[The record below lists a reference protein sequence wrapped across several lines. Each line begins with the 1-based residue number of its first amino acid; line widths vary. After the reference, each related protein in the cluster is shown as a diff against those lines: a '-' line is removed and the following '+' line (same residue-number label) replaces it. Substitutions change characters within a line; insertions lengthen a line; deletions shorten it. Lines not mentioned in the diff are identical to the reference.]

1 MKKGRRLHRRAVYAS
16 PEQRQILWEK
26 VIALVTQKRKPTQAQ
41 VRSVLPAKEYREYVG
56 RLRTFKVQQM
66 YDAVPEFIVSWKKQ
80 ERLLRQK
87 YSRAR
92 SKKLAST
99 ARDIETLH
107 LRIMEQF
114 EEKLNETDSWHWITT
129 DTGDGITGELL
140 KYIDIGSDSDIR
152 VKSLREMNSGLIG
165 LVPDSAEREALQN
178 YLLKLEKEFGQT
190 DSWKEVVED
199 MKQVKSFKNRNRF
212 DKVRAN
218 YTFDLLS
225 SLSLVT
231 CPSTKQ
237 DMQGV
242 RISQY
247 GKQIIFGRVD

>member
-1 MKKGRRLHRRAVYAS
+1 VKKGRRLHRRAVYAS

-114 EEKLNETDSWHWITT
+114 EEKLN
-129 DTGDGITGELL
+129 
-140 KYIDIGSDSDIR
+140 
-152 VKSLREMNSGLIG
+152 SGLIG

>member
-16 PEQRQILWEK
+16 PERRQILWEK

-56 RLRTFKVQQM
+56 RLRTFKVEQM

-80 ERLLRQK
+80 ERLLRLK
-87 YSRAR
+87 YHQAR
-92 SKKLAST
+92 KKEWANT
-99 ARDIETLH
+99 AKEIEILH

-114 EEKLNETDSWHWITT
+114 EEKLNETDMWYWIKTA
-129 DTGDGITGELL
+129 TGDDITGNLL
-140 KYIDIGSDSDIR
+140 QHSDIGLASDIR
-152 VKSLREMNSGLIG
+152 VKSLREMNRDMIG

-178 YLLKLEKEFGQT
+178 YLLKLEREFGQT

-199 MKQVKSFKNRNRF
+199 MKQVKSFKNLF
-212 DKVRAN
+212 DKTRAN

-231 CPSTKQ
+231 RPSIKQ
-237 DMQGV
+237 GMQGV